1 MAATA
6 TFSADFSKWDAALRN
21 ATAQLKSF
29 EIPVKNVRGQLE
41 RMATSFSGAQIH
53 KEAQL
58 AVTAVTAIGGA
69 AKLTNQELQRFGQ
82 TVDEAVQKA
91 QRMGQVV
98 PQAFKDMQADIRAAQ
113 QGVEKINFTS
123 LGEKATRLGLVMT
136 AAITAPIVGAGYA
149 AVKFSTDFEQTMTKV
164 VTLSGVSEEQML
176 KFRDAILDMAPAV
189 GRGPNEL
196 AKALL
201 VVTSTGIRGG
211 EALEILKESAK
222 ASAVGLGETETIAR
236 AVTAAINS
244 YGKENLDAAAATD
257 ILYRTVKAG
266 GAEATELA
274 PVLGRVTG
282 VAAQLG
288 VSFKE
293 VGAFIATFTRLG
305 VNAAE
310 SVTSLG
316 GVMSTLLKPSV
327 QAEKTLK
334 ELGTS
339 MSQLRQE
346 VKDKGLTQAMLN
358 LVNATGATDD
368 QLAVIIPNIRALR
381 GVLGTAGAQAD
392 SFGKVLEEVSNEM
405 DTLNGAFDRGEKT
418 TARTFDKLKAQAE
431 SLAIQIGDGLIPV
444 LSEVLNLVKPFLDV
458 LIDMAKAF
466 ADLPKPLQDIIVGF
480 VALLAA
486 LGPVIFALGRLAQ
499 AIAAVQGIGG
509 MAGLSNAMKAMGLVT
524 GGVIAGVGAATIAI
538 GLLEQ
543 STSDSVEAF
552 KAGRG
557 EWEDV
562 GGVLANAVARG
573 LVPFNAAWRD
583 TKQAINDASN
593 AWDAFK
599 NKSKNG
605 TDSLPKPPGLRPGL
619 PIPDARGP
627 GLRDF
632 SASSKGLNAIMNE
645 LKETL
650 ANTAKD
656 GFDKLRESTA
666 AAKAELA
673 KLSGAQVK
681 ELRQGLKDGSI
692 DAKGLAD
699 ALHGNEVAARMF
711 QAQMAEVNR
720 ELKKDDA
727 HIAAAAMKELVQD
740 IAAAEKAGKS
750 SAEILDMYG
759 SQIEKITFAA
769 RQNSQAIPEM
779 MKKWEVLKGADFFKP
794 LLENITKGIPKLG
807 RLGKE
812 GADKWWTS
820 IKQSADKIGDAT
832 EKAYDAMVKANEGA
846 QSAIAARNKTATEQQ
861 IEQIERSRQA
871 AIDALPF
878 EAMGEQWQK
887 AVDAINREA
896 EELTHNLEHQGI
908 IQLLNHKK
916 TLNEQVAI
924 DKQALE
930 DIAAYNMAVD
940 AGIIQGEKVTNEE
953 IKRLKKK
960 LKADMDAIAAEA
972 GKSWSQKFGDN
983 MKGALEGIA
992 GDITQILVDAA
1003 IHGSSAKQVATALG
1017 TSIGGSVGGALGAAI
1032 GGPLGA
1038 AIGKTLGSA
1047 LGGLIGKAFKTD
1059 GERAVAEVGREWGVT
1074 ISEQMGE
1081 AIEETMKTKFEGMKN
1096 NRWAAEVFNLG
1107 EIIQDIGGVTQEN
1120 VAALEGQLRQA
1131 FNFLHDGIFNVA
1143 DVQKVLDD
1151 SFGQLT
1157 EFYTSRNAFISS
1169 SLLEVIKLDK
1179 ELGIS
1184 SKGVADFV
1192 EAQAGRAVAGFNK
1205 IAQNFLF
1212 LVTGFQTGSE
1222 DMKDLLKGIDDA
1234 IADASKSGQKAF
1246 APEFIDSL
1254 KGKLGELG
1262 PVIQGVFGAL
1272 INGGASVVEAIQQ
1285 MGPGLEQI
1293 QKILTATGVAANGFV
1308 GQILGWQ
1315 GIIDKNKELF
1325 EVLSGVDDALQGL
1338 HNSGS
1343 LTQESFLGLS
1353 KIVTDAF
1360 QALQSQ
1366 GVKATDALALMAP
1379 QLQELWELQ
1388 HDFGYVV
1395 DEATQKL
1402 LDQAVAA
1409 GTVGDAHRSVQE
1421 QMLLA
1426 TERVA
1431 DAAEYLAH
1439 IFGYEIPAAMD
1450 TTGAKAGELGDKFER
1465 TFTDGAKSAGD
1476 FIDRIGGAGDS
1487 MGQLFDRGTEAAQ
1500 KFQNQLPDNIEVPI
1514 DFPVSEDFKLPQIT
1528 GFSDALIDE
1537 LEKIRMAMD
1546 PMEAAALSSGYS
1558 RALAEGFSGSI
1569 DAFQAQQL
1577 GFYHVLEEGDAR
1589 LKTFFSD
1596 ASIASYDAFVKVGE
1610 GMTEPMRAAMAQLRT
1625 IMLPSE
1631 AKSLADG
1638 YAAAIAEGFTG
1649 SLDAFQKQQMDY
1661 YSTLQEGDERLK
1673 TYFMGSTLEMY
1684 NAIKAGGEGVF
1695 DPLIAGIGAAV
1706 GQLQV
1711 LGPEGDEAI
1720 RLVINAMA
1728 ELAGT
1733 GPITAQRI
1741 SEAIIPVL
1749 QSLGTEGDAA
1759 IAAILAAIGQL
1770 PENIDIPVDFPAP
1783 DEIPIPRHAPEVS
1796 IPVTFPGGKIE
1807 VPEHPDDITIPIDF
1821 PTDIDAAMTA
1831 LENLGDAGK
1840 DAIGQIIE
1848 AVMQVGPLSAEQID
1862 SIVEGMSG
1870 LGEAGQAAVRTI
1882 LEALADLPDTIP
1894 IHVDIPVPDIDIPEH
1909 PDRIEIPIDYP
1920 SGGIEVPEHPPNID
1934 IPVYFPT
1941 EVEDALA
1948 ALGQLGQAGQDAVD
1962 KIVNAVTEI
1971 GPLTTSQIDAIVA
1984 SMSALG
1990 PAGQDAVRTILE
2002 ALGRLP
2008 DGVDIPVK
2016 FPTPEITIPEYPD
2029 NIEIPVDFKTDIS
2042 DAFTKLDNLGAA
2054 GEAAMGRIVAA
2065 IGQIGPLTSEQI
2077 DVIVAGM
2084 SGLGEAGQNA
2094 VRVILEA
2101 LNKLPDDVSI
2111 PVDFQIPEIDIPEHP
2126 DRIEIPVDFH
2136 SGRIEVP
2143 EHPSDIRIPVDFPS
2157 GRIEVPDHPDDI
2169 SIPVDFPAGTI
2180 EVPDHPEDIL
2190 IPVGFPMGAF
2200 EVPDHPSDITIP
2212 VDYPSGNIEVP
2223 EHPSDIRIPVDFPMS
2238 EILIP
2243 DHPED
2248 ISIPVDFPAGQIEV
2262 PEHPSDIRIPV
2273 DFPSGRIEVPEHPS
2287 DISIPV
2293 GFPTGDIEVPDHPS
2307 DILIPVGFPTGSI
2320 EVPEHPDD
2328 IRIPVDFPTGA
2339 IEVPD
2344 HPSGIR
2350 IPVDFPMGSIEVP
2363 DHPED
2368 ILIPVGFP
2376 TGSIE
2381 VPDHPSDIRIPVD
2394 FPTDGFEIP
2403 EHPSDIRIPV
2413 DFPTGSIEV
2422 PDHPDDIRI
2431 PVDFPTG
2438 AIEVPEHPSDI
2449 RIPVDFPT
2457 GSIEVPEHPSDILI
2471 PVDFTI
2477 GSIEVPDHPRDISIP
2492 VGFPTD
2498 KIEIP
2503 DHPDDVSI
2511 PVYFPA
2517 EVDDALSALGRLGS
2531 AGQDAVDQIVAAATE
2546 LGPMTTAQIDAIV
2559 ASLASLGPEGQRAVQ
2574 VILDALGTLPDDV
2587 EIPVD
2592 FPTDGFEIPD
2602 HPYRI
2607 QIPVA
2612 FPTDEIEIPDVP
2624 GSISIPV
2631 DVDLSAFDG
2640 LDEVRASL
2648 EALGPAGA
2656 QAFDNIE
2663 AALEDLAAHVPGAS
2677 DQLSRALSSV
2687 FDLLPKEAQDA
2698 LRAVLAQIESF
2709 VGDGSGTIEHG
2720 FDDAWGHISDGGVTA
2735 SEEVKLA
2742 WIADQAN
2749 AAGQISGPFSDA
2761 WGTISSEGVSM
2772 SEDVADAIMTIP
2784 DGMPEV
2790 RDEIIN
2796 ALTRAGMI
2804 GSGQDGIGRIAEA
2817 LRDLPDVAD
2826 TAISRIEAHL
2836 SDIDV
2841 PEIKIPVRFDQ
2852 KNNLSDM
2859 TEVERVRAYSMGGM
2873 VYAANGMFIPRGTD
2887 TVPAMLTPGEFVV
2900 NRRAVNRIGEQT
2912 LRDINNGDI
2921 DSGAT
2926 VRTQGGVTNYFT
2938 IQAWDGEDVVRVLT
2952 TDPRIQ
2958 KAMGAAAMRGV
2969 EMGGD
2974 AQGRF
2979 DRRVKKVTR

>member
-53 KEAQL
+53 KEATL
-58 AVTAVTAIGGA
+58 AVTAVKAIGGA

-98 PQAFKDMQADIRAAQ
+98 PQAFKQMQSDIHAAQ
-113 QGVEKINFTS
+113 AGISKINFTS
-123 LGEKATRLGLVMT
+123 LGEKATRLGLVMS
-136 AAITAPIVGAGYA
+136 AAITVPIAGAGYA
-149 AVKFSTDFEQTMTKV
+149 AIKFSKDFEQTMTKV
-164 VTLSGVSEEQML
+164 VTLSGVTEDQMHAFRESIL
-176 KFRDAILDMAPAV
+176 KMAPAV
-189 GRGPNEL
+189 GVGPGEL

-201 VVTSTGIRGG
+201 VVTSTGIRGA
-211 EALEILKESAK
+211 EALKILEQAAK
-222 ASAVGLGETETIAR
+222 ASAIGLGDTNTIAR
-236 AVTAAINS
+236 ALTAVLNS
-244 YGKENLDAAAATD
+244 YGQANLSAAKATD

-282 VAAQLG
+282 VAAKLG
-288 VSFKE
+288 ISFQQ
-293 VGAFIATFTRLG
+293 VGTFIATFTRLG

-327 QAEKTLK
+327 QAEKVMQSLGSSFEELRKNVK
-334 ELGTS
+334 E
-339 MSQLRQE
+339 
-346 VKDKGLTQAMLN
+346 KGLTQAMLD

-381 GVLGTAGAQAD
+381 GVLGTAGAQAEG
-392 SFGKVLEEVSNEM
+392 FKEVLAEVSKEI
-405 DTLNGAFDRGEKT
+405 DTANKAFDRTKGTIAQNMKEVSAQAEVLAIKIGDSLAPALSKFLNGAVPFLGM
-418 TARTFDKLKAQAE
+418 
-431 SLAIQIGDGLIPV
+431 
-444 LSEVLNLVKPFLDV
+444 LVKIADSFSRLPEPIQYV
-458 LIDMAKAF
+458 IF
-466 ADLPKPLQDIIVGF
+466 ALGG
-480 VALLAA
+480 LLAA
-486 LGPVIFALGRLAQ
+486 SGPVIFALGRMAQ
-499 AIAAVQGIGG
+499 AIAALQSIEG
-509 MAGLSNAMKAMGLVT
+509 MAGLAAILPKVAGGFGIFSAAILTAGAAFVVIDQKMNAYYDNLAKRQKQQDEAARASALVGRPVSGDPGLNGEPSEAQRILAASSIRKNPTTGKTEAIDKEALEGLEKQRKMVQESKEAMDAMHGKLTVITKDQTKVNDKWTEMELKIKAAKEQIAALKPGELEKIRNGLRL
-524 GGVIAGVGAATIAI
+524 GVIEAADLEKNF
-538 GLLEQ
+538 GL
-543 STSDSVEAF
+543 
-552 KAGRG
+552 G
-557 EWEDV
+557 
-562 GGVLANAVARG
+562 AVA
-573 LVPFNAAWRD
+573 LKMVEENAA
-583 TKQAINDASN
+583 AA
-593 AWDAFK
+593 
-599 NKSKNG
+599 NK
-605 TDSLPKPPGLRPGL
+605 
-619 PIPDARGP
+619 
-627 GLRDF
+627 
-632 SASSKGLNAIMNE
+632 
-645 LKETL
+645 
-650 ANTAKD
+650 
-656 GFDKLRESTA
+656 
-666 AAKAELA
+666 
-673 KLSGAQVK
+673 
-681 ELRQGLKDGSI
+681 
-692 DAKGLAD
+692 
-699 ALHGNEVAARMF
+699 
-711 QAQMAEVNR
+711 

-727 HIAAAAMKELVQD
+727 HVAALAMKELVQD
-740 IAAAEKAGKS
+740 ITAAEKAGLS
-750 SAEILDMYG
+750 SAEILDRYG
-759 SQIEKITFAA
+759 NEIEKITFAA
-769 RQNSQAIPEM
+769 RQNGQAIPEM
-779 MKKWEVLKGADFFKP
+779 MKKWEVLKNADFFKP

-812 GADKWWTS
+812 GADKWWTG
-820 IKQSADKIGDAT
+820 IKQGADRIADAT
-832 EKAYDAMVKANEGA
+832 DKAYDAMVKANDGA
-846 QSAIAARNKTATEQQ
+846 QAAISARNKTATEQQ

-878 EAMGEQWQK
+878 ESMGEQYQK

-916 TLNEQVAI
+916 TLQEQVAI

-960 LKADMDAIAAEA
+960 LKADLDAIAAEA

-983 MKGALEGIA
+983 MKGALEVIA
-992 GDITQILVDAA
+992 SDITQILVDAA
-1003 IHGSSAKQVATALG
+1003 IHGSSAKQLATALG
-1017 TSIGGSVGGALGAAI
+1017 TSIGGSVGEALGTAI
-1032 GGPLGA
+1032 GGRLGG

-1222 DMKDLLKGIDDA
+1222 DMKDLLKGIDEA

-1500 KFQNQLPDNIEVPI
+1500 RFQNQLPDNIEVPI
-1514 DFPVSEDFKLPQIT
+1514 DFPVSEDFRLPQIT

-1537 LEKIRMAMD
+1537 LEKIRMAMA
-1546 PMEAAALSSGYS
+1546 PEEAKALSAGYS
-1558 RALAEGFSGSI
+1558 QALAEGFSGSI

-1807 VPEHPDDITIPIDF
+1807 VPEHPDDIEIPIGF
-1821 PTDIDAAMTA
+1821 PTDLSNAFDELDRLGKVGRDAMDKIFD
-1831 LENLGDAGK
+1831 EVSK
-1840 DAIGQIIE
+1840 I
-1848 AVMQVGPLSAEQID
+1848 GPLTAEQID
-1862 SIVEGMSG
+1862 SIVAGMSG
-1870 LGEAGQAAVRTI
+1870 LGEAGQAAVRAI
-1882 LEALADLPDTIP
+1882 LLALNELPDV
-1894 IHVDIPVPDIDIPEH
+1894 VDIPIDFPMPAITLPEH

-1920 SGGIEVPEHPPNID
+1920 SGGIGVPEHPPNID

-1948 ALGQLGQAGQDAVD
+1948 ALGRLGQAGQDAAD
-1962 KIVNAVTEI
+1962 KIVNAVTDI

-2002 ALGRLP
+2002 ALGTLP
-2008 DGVDIPVK
+2008 DNVEMPVT
-2016 FPTPEITIPEYPD
+2016 FPTPEITIPEHPD
-2029 NIEIPVDFKTDIS
+2029 HIEIPVDFKTDIS
-2042 DAFTKLDNLGAA
+2042 DAFTKLDSLGDA
-2054 GEAAMGRIVAA
+2054 GEDAMGRIVAA

-2157 GRIEVPDHPDDI
+2157 GRIEVPEHPSDI
-2169 SIPVDFPAGTI
+2169 SIPVGFPTGDI
-2180 EVPDHPEDIL
+2180 EVPDHPEDIR
-2190 IPVGFPMGAF
+2190 IPVDFPMGVF

-2223 EHPSDIRIPVDFPMS
+2223 EHPSDIRIPVDLPMS

-2328 IRIPVDFPTGA
+2328 IRIPVDFPTGS

-2344 HPSGIR
+2344 HPSDIR
-2350 IPVDFPMGSIEVP
+2350 IPVDFPVGAIEVP

-2381 VPDHPSDIRIPVD
+2381 VPDHPDNIRIQVD

-2438 AIEVPEHPSDI
+2438 AIEVPGHPSDI
-2449 RIPVDFPT
+2449 RIPVDFPM

-2471 PVDFTI
+2471 PVDFPVGT
-2477 GSIEVPDHPRDISIP
+2477 IEVPDHPRDISIP

-2503 DHPDDVSI
+2503 DHPEDVSI

-2517 EVDDALSALGRLGS
+2517 EVEDALSALERLGS
-2531 AGQDAVDQIVAAATE
+2531 AGQSAVDQIVAAATE

-2559 ASLASLGPEGQRAVQ
+2559 ASLSQLGPEGQRAVQ

-2640 LDEVRASL
+2640 LDEVKAAL

-2663 AALEDLAAHVPGAS
+2663 AALSNLIDHVPGAAG
-2677 DQLSRALSSV
+2677 QLEQALSAA
-2687 FDLLPKEAQDA
+2687 FAALPEDAQAA

-2709 VGDGSGTIEHG
+2709 VGDGSGVIEHG
-2720 FDDAWGHISDGGVTA
+2720 FDDAWGHISDGGVAA
-2735 SEEVKLA
+2735 SDEVKLA

-2772 SEDVADAIMTIP
+2772 SEDVADAIMNIP
-2784 DGMPEV
+2784 EGMPEV

-2836 SDIDV
+2836 SDIEV

-2900 NRRAVNRIGEQT
+2900 NRRAVNRIGEQA